1 MDASSDPDHA
11 DVLALQAGDDSA
23 LSRIMER
30 HRDGVF
36 GFIRRMTGHD
46 ADAEELA
53 QETFV
58 RVYFQIDK
66 YRPRSVFAAW
76 LYRIARNLC
85 LDYFRSRAW
94 KEGACNESL
103 ASGGME
109 AGMDPAPRDTE
120 ILERLK
126 AAVESLPVRLR
137 EPLVLTALEG
147 HSHAEAARRLGIS
160 SKAVEAKCHRA
171 RAALRKTLEK
181 S

>member
-109 AGMDPAPRDTE
+109 A
-120 ILERLK
+120 
-126 AAVESLPVRLR
+126 AVESLPVRLR